1 MTRIVCRQLAPRLG
15 ELAANQRRI
24 VETLAEATA
33 AGAEVIVLPELATSG
48 YVFETEEE
56 LKACAITADDPLL
69 GEWSAAIAGSAS
81 SSAVLVCGFAE
92 LGADGL
98 LYNSAAVVDAGGT
111 LAVYRKAH
119 LWDREKLFFTPGSEL
134 PPVVETAFGRI
145 GVMVCYDLEFP
156 EFTRAVAL
164 AGADLLAIPTN
175 WPWTDRPEGEH
186 APEVV
191 IAQGT
196 ARINHLAIACCDRSG
211 VERGTRWNEGTALID
226 PDGWLVAEAGP
237 GADAEAAA
245 DLDLA
250 RSRDKS
256 YNPRNDVLADRR
268 TDLYPSGR

>member
-1 MTRIVCRQLAPRLG
+1 VLLVHGISSNSQCLDFGLERWS
-15 ELAANQRRI
+15 LAAHLARAGFDCFALDLRGHGRSRPARGGVARDWSFDDYLRKDVPAALDAVRAATGQTPKGFIDRRVVLEAQRL
-24 VETLAEATA
+24 LAHT
-33 AGAEVIVLPELATSG
+33 
-48 YVFETEEE
+48 
-56 LKACAITADDPLL
+56 
-69 GEWSAAIAGSAS
+69 
-81 SSAVLVCGFAE
+81 
-92 LGADGL
+92 
-98 LYNSAAVVDAGGT
+98 
-111 LAVYRKAH
+111 
-119 LWDREKLFFTPGSEL
+119 EL
-134 PPVVETAFGRI
+134 PIGRV
-145 GVMVCYDLEFP
+145 GVMICYDLEFP